1 MTLEVKEDFE
11 VSGFTPFKKGEV
23 KNFSSNFAKK
33 YENFLKEPKVTTLKT
48 TPKKEEE

>member
-33 YENFLKEPKVTTLKT
+33 YENFLKEPRRTNKNSWNC
-48 TPKKEEE
+48 P

>member
-11 VSGFTPFKKGEV
+11 VPGFEVFKKGEV

-33 YENFLKEPKVTTLKT
+33 YENLLKEPKKT
-48 TPKKEEE
+48 TSKEILKKEEE